1 MLTRSV
7 SFSALG
13 CYFILKKDLT
23 VYESDREC
31 FRGGKCCCGSYA
43 VYFLELKALKYTR
56 SELTL
61 LLEDISYHPQQP
73 VGRNSYLLREYRI
86 YVKISV
92 SFIHCTAT
100 LAATGVKNVE
110 RDK

>member
-1 MLTRSV
+1 MLTRSA
-7 SFSALG
+7 SFSAFG
-13 CYFILKKDLT
+13 CFYILKKDLA
-23 VYESDREC
+23 VYKSDREC

-43 VYFLELKALKYTR
+43 VCFLELKALKYTR
-56 SELTL
+56 SEDF
-61 LLEDISYHPQQP
+61 EDISYQQQQP
-73 VGRNSYLLREYRI
+73 VGRNSDLLREYGI

-110 RDK
+110 GDK